1 MTIRTNLK
9 HIAAVIGVLTGLAA
23 PGLAT
28 PAVAGEAVAPLGY
41 LLFCLEK
48 PAECRPGG
56 KDRVALSDS
65 VLDTIKLVNARV
77 NRSIRPRHDSGADI
91 WSINV
96 SVGDCE
102 DYVLTKRHALIAAGL
117 PPSALRIGYVKTRA
131 GEGHAI
137 LIIKTDS
144 HDLVLDNL
152 VGNIRPLS
160 QTGYRLISASGADPL
175 AWS

>member
-1 MTIRTNLK
+1 MTIRTQLK
-9 HIAAVIGVLTGLAA
+9 HLVAVIALFSGLAA

-28 PAVAGEAVAPLGY
+28 PVLAGDAVAPLGY
-41 LLFCLEK
+41 MLFCLQT

-56 KDRVALSDS
+56 KDHVALNDG
-65 VLDTIKLVNARV
+65 VLDIIKLVNARV

-96 SVGDCE
+96 SAGDCE

-137 LIIKTDS
+137 LIIKTNS

-160 QTGYRLISASGADPL
+160 QTGYRLISSSGANPL